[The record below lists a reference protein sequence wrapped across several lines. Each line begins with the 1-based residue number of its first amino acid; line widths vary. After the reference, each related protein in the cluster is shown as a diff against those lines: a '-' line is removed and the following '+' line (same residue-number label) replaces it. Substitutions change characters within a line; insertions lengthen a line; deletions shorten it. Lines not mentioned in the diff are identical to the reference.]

1 MPPKPEKKKTA
12 RGKELQVEP
21 QIDYTRVPLQL
32 EAASNAAAAAA
43 SEAKSELIQSLALG
57 CTHEY
62 SAAAIASED
71 WGLHSDNIFS
81 DNTLELAEA
90 AQWVRAKELVKQ
102 RPIAIEAAAAP
113 TAGSKGKPKAA
124 KEAAAKPK
132 AKGKGAAA
140 TSSVTDRLEDDD
152 GLLLPRVV
160 LSADSSDGTNSTTA
174 ALAKPER
181 AALNAVTV
189 QSESVR
195 SSALAS
201 VFTAINSLATTISAC
216 NGTPFLWEAIHP
228 QDSSGRPC
236 YNPAGKYVVQL
247 WAAGE
252 WRRVTVDDRVPL
264 TAAGTQLLPCTA
276 DSRELWPLLLSKA
289 LLKLHALLPAV
300 AAAAAAVPVPAA
312 QESAQYAAFCMSAL
326 TGWGTAAAP
335 VTSLQ
340 SIADVASDAPRLLQQ
355 AFELPELPSAGAAE
369 EKSREKEE
377 ARLRR
382 QALFL
387 HKRRRPKRIE
397 RHTATA
403 EEVSAILQFK
413 MRCVHDGVLSTS
425 LSAHC
430 SALRLHASCCLVQY
444 VCNIPHLIACGTAEL
459 GIQ

>member
-21 QIDYTRVPLQL
+21 QIDYTRAPLQL
-32 EAASNAAAAAA
+32 EAASNAAATTD
-43 SEAKSELIQSLALG
+43 AKNELIHSLALG
-57 CTHEY
+57 CAHEY
-62 SAAAIASED
+62 SAANIGGED
-71 WGLHSDNIFS
+71 WGLHGDTIFS
-81 DNTLELAEA
+81 DDTLELPEA

-102 RPIAIEAAAAP
+102 RPVATEAAAAP
-113 TAGSKGKPKAA
+113 VAGVKGKPKPA

-160 LSADSSDGTNSTTA
+160 LSADSDSTNSTAA
-174 ALAKPER
+174 ALPKPDR

-201 VFTAINSLATTISAC
+201 VFTAINSLATTVSAC
-216 NGTPFLWEAIHP
+216 SGTPFLWEAIHP

-236 YNPAGKYVVQL
+236 YSPAGKYAVQL
-247 WAAGE
+247 WAAGA

-264 TAAGTQLLPCTA
+264 TAAGAQLLPCTG

-289 LLKLHALLPAV
+289 LLKLHALLPAATAV
-300 AAAAAAVPVPAA
+300 PVPVPAA
-312 QESAQYAAFCMSAL
+312 QESAQFAAFCMSAL

-403 EEVSAILQFK
+403 EEVSAML
-413 MRCVHDGVLSTS
+413 
-425 LSAHC
+425 
-430 SALRLHASCCLVQY
+430 
-444 VCNIPHLIACGTAEL
+444 
-459 GIQ
+459 